1 MQFSLVWGAE
11 LFRPAERNMC
21 LRNVN
26 YCKGCSR
33 CFTIP
38 KYTRTERICNIGC
51 SALCCSRPSEKNI
64 VVDRLCCDPGCFRR
78 TEEGARIYR
87 GVFPF
92 RNRCHSA
99 CQAQTCQVQVF
110 FLPCITCYGHDPV
123 IQHAE
128 KLKYWRP
135 SARRVE
141 PNAIPLDPHLASR
154 PSQRWVSQSLAATL
168 AENMERGRD
177 GSDQSVNSE
186 PSPQQ

>member
-26 YCKGCSR
+26 YCKGCAR

-38 KYTRTERICNIGC
+38 KYTRTEQILNIGC
-51 SALCCSRPSEKNI
+51 SALCCSRPSEEKI

-78 TEEGARIYR
+78 TEEGARRYR

-92 RNRCHSA
+92 RDRCHRD

-110 FLPCITCYGHDPV
+110 FLPCITCYGRDLERYR
-123 IQHAE
+123 AE
-128 KLKYWRP
+128 RTKYWRP

-141 PNAIPLDPHLASR
+141 PNAIPLKTPRSESR
-154 PSQRWVSQSLAATL
+154 PSPRWVSQSLAAAL
-168 AENMERGRD
+168 ADDMERGRD
-177 GSDQSVNSE
+177 GLDQSVNFE
-186 PSPQQ
+186 PSPQ